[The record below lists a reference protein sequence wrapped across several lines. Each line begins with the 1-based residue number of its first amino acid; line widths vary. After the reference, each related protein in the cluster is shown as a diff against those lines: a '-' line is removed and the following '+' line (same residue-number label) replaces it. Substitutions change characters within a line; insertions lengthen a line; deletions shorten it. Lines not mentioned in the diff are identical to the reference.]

1 MLLAHTTHT
10 AVPPRRL
17 AYATLTS
24 ALLAFLAFEV
34 SRRSGWGAAALGVLG
49 PDVALLL
56 GAGSGLAKGQL
67 HPRAVPVYNVL
78 HRFWL
83 PAALMVAGAV
93 GVGGPAVFVLGL
105 AWAFHVSLD
114 RSVGYGLRDRHGFQR
129 AG

>member
-1 MLLAHTTHT
+1 MLLAT
-10 AVPPRRL
+10 AAHIAAPPRRL
-17 AYATLTS
+17 AYATLTL
-24 ALLAFLAFEV
+24 ALLAFLVLEV
-34 SRRSGWGAAALGVLG
+34 SWHAHWGAAALGALG
-49 PDVALLL
+49 PDLALVL
-56 GAGSGLAKGQL
+56 GAASGLAKGQL

-83 PAALMVAGAV
+83 PAALLVAAAFGVAGH
-93 GVGGPAVFVLGL
+93 AVFVLAL